1 MAGGARALNTQAL
14 SLLAAVN
21 NHGDLVVKLSSL
33 KQAKDLLLS
42 IDPASAADLFPY
54 LVELQ
59 SSPEP
64 LVRFSLVEVIG
75 EIGLRA
81 MEESSVLMP
90 VLLAF
95 LRDSDSGVARQ
106 SIVSG
111 TNLFVS
117 VLEEMTLQFHR
128 RGKVE
133 IWLEELWSWMAKIKD
148 AIFSIAVQPG
158 SAGTKLLALKF
169 LETHVLL
176 FTSDTDDSEKPIAE
190 GYRRGFNISWLVG
203 GHPIL
208 DSYMLM
214 SEANR
219 ALGILLNL
227 LQSAGNLQGSL
238 TVAVVNCLAAIARKR
253 PVHYGTIVSALFD
266 FDLNF
271 EVVKGRHAASI
282 QYSLRTAFLGFLRCT
297 SPVIV
302 ESRDR
307 LLRALRS
314 MNAGDAGDQVI
325 RQVDK
330 MLKYNERASRDA
342 RSGKDDQPSS
352 QLPVSGDLVRKRPS
366 PLDVEE
372 STNGHEMHLK
382 RSRYVHETYS
392 TLPVQKND
400 SGWDTTSVNGVTSD
414 LPMLDG
420 EVTPVEQMITV
431 IGALLAEGERGAE
444 SLEILVST
452 IHPDLFADIV
462 ITNMRHLPQMPPLLS
477 RPGLPVGRQIGS
489 LSCSAQ
495 VVSGSP
501 TSSAQT
507 PVLTAQMSF
516 SSATVNS
523 LSVADTSNVNI
534 LPVDSKRDPRRDP
547 RRLDPRCIV
556 VSAELASSPAV
567 EDIGAMQSD
576 IEGSISLNKLNSLP
590 FVTAVEST
598 LVTPKPK
605 TENDGMVMDSQL
617 VSGNEQP
624 TLREEVL
631 DRPVEDDPTSKVN
644 VSSDLKDS
652 CMQTDEDLDTMP
664 LSEVEVKDDDYTTS
678 FLESDQH
685 SPALSNTS
693 SSEDLCQDQPEVPI
707 YIELTQEQEQ
717 RLGHLAVE
725 RIIQSYK
732 HLHGTDYSQMCLAL
746 LARLVAQVDMDDE
759 IIVRLHKHIVV
770 DYQQKK
776 GHELVLHI
784 LYHLEA
790 LAVSDSV
797 ESSAFALMYEK
808 FLLAL
813 AKCLLESFPASDRSF
828 SRLLG
833 EVPVLPDSTLKLL
846 DELCYSD
853 VIDQHGKD
861 VRDIERVTQGLG
873 AAWSLILGRPH
884 YRQSCLDI
892 TLKCAIHPQDDIRT
906 RAIRL
911 VSNKLYQLS
920 YISEVIEK
928 FATDMLMSAVKQPL
942 SGIEQSQSES
952 TVQRTDRTF
961 GSQESSAR
969 HLQNLESGNSEND
982 STMKERPVS
991 TMSIPEAQRFIS
1003 LFFALCTKKPSLIQL
1018 VFDTYG
1024 CAPKAVKQAFER
1036 NIPVL
1041 IRALGSSNSD
1051 LLHII
1056 SDPPQGSEN
1065 LLMLV
1070 LQQLTQVTTPSSDL
1084 ISTVKHLYETKLKDV
1099 TILIPMLSSL
1109 AKNEVLPIFPRLVA
1123 LPLEKFQ
1130 TALAHILQGS
1140 AHTGP
1145 ALTPAEVLVS
1155 IHSIVPDK
1163 EGLTLKKIIDACSAC
1178 FEQRTVFTQQVLAK
1192 ALNQMV
1198 DQTPIP
1204 LLFMRTVIQA
1214 IDAFPSLVDFVMEI
1228 LSKLVRKQVWRMPKL
1243 WAGFMKC
1250 VSQTQPHSFHVLL
1263 QLPPPQLESA
1273 LNKYVNVK
1281 GPLAAYACQA
1291 SIKASLSRPTLAVL
1305 DLANEPRLHQSHLP
1319 SPPFHP
1325 TDATSSTPT

>member
-1 MAGGARALNTQAL
+1 MAGGAGGGALNTQAL

-21 NHGDLVVKLSSL
+21 NHGDLAVKLSSL

-42 IDPASAADLFPY
+42 IDSSSAADLFPY

-59 SSPEP
+59 SSPET
-64 LVRFSLVEVIG
+64 LVRLSLIQVIE

-81 MEESSVLMP
+81 MEESSVLMS

-95 LRDSDSGVARQ
+95 LRDSDSVVARQ

-111 TNLFVS
+111 TNVFVG
-117 VLEEMTLQFHR
+117 VLEELMLQFHR
-128 RGKVE
+128 RGKIE
-133 IWLEELWSWMAKIKD
+133 IWLEELWSWMVKFKD
-148 AIFSIAVQPG
+148 AVFTIAVQPG
-158 SAGTKLLALKF
+158 SAGTKLLMLKF
-169 LETHVLL
+169 LETYVLL

-190 GYRRGFNISWLVG
+190 GCRRGFNISWLVG
-203 GHPIL
+203 RHPIL

-227 LQSAGNLQGSL
+227 LQSAGSLRGSL
-238 TVAVVNCLAAIARKR
+238 TIAIVNCLAAVARKR
-253 PVHYGTIVSALFD
+253 PIHYGTVVSALFD
-266 FDLNF
+266 FDPNF
-271 EVVKGRHAASI
+271 EAAKGRHVPSI

-302 ESRDR
+302 EPETFQSRDR

-314 MNAGDAGDQVI
+314 MNAGDAADQVI

-342 RSGKDDQPSS
+342 RSGKDDHQSS

-372 STNGHEMHLK
+372 SANGHEIPSK
-382 RSRYVHETYS
+382 RSRYTHEAYS

-400 SGWDTTSVNGVTSD
+400 SGWDTTSVNGVSSE

-444 SLEILVST
+444 SIEILVST
-452 IHPDLFADIV
+452 IHPDLLADIV
-462 ITNMRHLPQMPPLLS
+462 ITNMRHLPKMPPPLA
-477 RPGLPVGRQIGS
+477 RPGLPVARQIGS
-489 LSCSAQ
+489 LSSSAQ
-495 VVSGSP
+495 VISESP
-501 TSSAQT
+501 TSSVQS
-507 PVLTAQMSF
+507 PVLAAQMSF

-523 LSVADTSNVNI
+523 LSVADTSNVNN
-534 LPVDSKRDPRRDP
+534 LPADSKRDPRRDP
-547 RRLDPRCIV
+547 RRLDPRSIA

-567 EDIGAMQSD
+567 EDTTSMQSD
-576 IEGSISLNKLNSLP
+576 IDGSVSLNKLNSHPIL
-590 FVTAVEST
+590 TTVEST
-598 LVTPKPK
+598 LVTPNPK
-605 TENDGMVMDSQL
+605 TESDGMVLDGQL
-617 VSGNEQP
+617 VSGTDQP
-624 TLREEVL
+624 TPMDEIL
-631 DRPVEDDPTSKVN
+631 DGPVEDDPTLKVN
-644 VSSDLKDS
+644 VSSDLTDS
-652 CMQTDEDLDTMP
+652 RVQTDEDLEAMP
-664 LSEVEVKDDDYTTS
+664 LSDVGLADDDYTTS
-678 FLESDQH
+678 FIESDQR

-693 SSEDLCQDQPEVPI
+693 EEICQDLPDVPI
-707 YIELTQEQEQ
+707 YIELTQEQKQ
-717 RLGHLAVE
+717 RLGHMAVE

-732 HLHGTDYSQMCLAL
+732 HLHGTDYSQMHLAL
-746 LARLVAQVDMDDE
+746 LARLVAQIDVDDE
-759 IIVRLHKHIVV
+759 IIVMLHKHIVV

-790 LAVSDSV
+790 LALSESV
-797 ESSAFALMYEK
+797 ESSTFAVMYEK
-808 FLLAL
+808 FLLAV
-813 AKCLLESFPASDRSF
+813 AKCLLESFPASDKLF

-833 EVPVLPDSTLKLL
+833 EVPVLPNSTLKLL
-846 DELCYSD
+846 DDLCYSD

-861 VRDIERVTQGLG
+861 VRDTERVTQGLG
-873 AAWSLILGRPH
+873 AVWSLILGRPQ

-892 TLKCAIHPQDDIRT
+892 TLKCAVHPQDDIRT
-906 RAIRL
+906 RGVRL
-911 VSNKLYQLS
+911 VANKLYQLS

-928 FATDMLMSAVKQPL
+928 FATDMLLSAVEQPT
-942 SGIEQSQSES
+942 SGIEHSQSES
-952 TVQRTDRTF
+952 TGRKTDGT
-961 GSQESSAR
+961 
-969 HLQNLESGNSEND
+969 
-982 STMKERPVS
+982 
-991 TMSIPEAQRFIS
+991 
-1003 LFFALCTKKPSLIQL
+1003 KPSLIQL
-1018 VFDTYG
+1018 VFNTYG
-1024 CAPKAVKQAFER
+1024 CAPQAVKQAFDR

-1041 IRALGSSNSD
+1041 IRALGSSNTD

-1056 SDPPQGSEN
+1056 SDPPKGSEN
-1065 LLMLV
+1065 LLML
-1070 LQQLTQVTTPSSDL
+1070 
-1084 ISTVKHLYETKLKDV
+1084 DV

-1109 AKNEVLPIFPRLVA
+1109 TKNEVLPIFPRLVA

-1130 TALAHILQGS
+1130 TALAHILQI
-1140 AHTGP
+1140 TD
-1145 ALTPAEVLVS
+1145 V
-1155 IHSIVPDK
+1155 
-1163 EGLTLKKIIDACSAC
+1163 CSAC

-1243 WAGFMKC
+1243 WVGFLKC
-1250 VSQTQPHSFHVLL
+1250 ASQTQPHSFHVLL

-1273 LNKYVNVK
+1273 LNKYANVK
-1281 GPLAAYACQA
+1281 GPLAAYASQA

-1305 DLANEPRLHQSHLP
+1305 GLANEPHLHQSHLS